1 MILRKKKSEI
11 TGIQR
16 PPNLEACYLSQ
27 AYFSFFSPAGPSP
40 TVTSLS
46 WPNTLWDLTQT
57 TATARNALSWG
68 SNSWESPNFSKY
80 SIEL

>member
-27 AYFSFFSPAGPSP
+27 AYFSFFSPM
-40 TVTSLS
+40 TSMM
-46 WPNTLWDLTQT
+46 DK
-57 TATARNALSWG
+57 ALSTLVSDFWLSTANG
-68 SNSWESPNFSKY
+68 SF
-80 SIEL
+80 